1 MLAVDQYSKNRGK
14 TQHPHDIEFLKTRT
28 DCREIASRYLGAPR
42 TSHPNYVQYLAPHR
56 AEHTASFT
64 IYADHFYDFGTSEHG
79 DALNLIQ
86 LLEKCDLRRAIEILA
101 EFAGE
106 RPPTAKPVRQ
116 SAQIDSPLAAQTEPP
131 PAVWRQALRKI
142 IKTSKK
148 DLRAPRWA
156 AKLSYLHQRGLN
168 DATIDAAKLG
178 YNPQWLNLTIN
189 GQHITIGPGLL
200 IPWYIDG
207 LLWAVHIRPDSG
219 KPKYIYVAGGK
230 NAGALYNAD
239 AIRSG
244 LPVVAVEGEFDALL
258 MQQQAGDLAA
268 FVATGG
274 ASGHIPAGYREA
286 VAAAPYTA
294 LIHDNDTAG
303 QHYAERNGAGLPDG
317 YLVLNVPHGK
327 DPTDY
332 LIDHHGD
339 LRAWFSEAIAAA
351 SVDTSFVEHHAN
363 GLRDNWA
370 GLFRR
375 FCKQGAAAMFIYIEA
390 IRHGLHKPYQPISA
404 TKLARY
410 HIELGFAAAQD
421 FDKLEH
427 LYRQGLKALAQAEV
441 LVTQSNT
448 PTVAKTSTSREI
460 SYLPRSLDEIVE
472 ILLWYLDPQLD
483 KQFYPGYSSDPQDG
497 DPQPVRLDLQAKHF
511 FGEYTTDVVDAYE
524 TAAAFARLPVQSD
537 VPTEKRAKRRKVK
550 RIGEIRQALYE
561 DQQVTPL
568 ALDAVFSNYSEFDAA
583 RYWGKVYYAPDQ
595 EVTWDQEQWTDF
607 LGVTRSSLGNL
618 RKKTGLT
625 TQQDFSQRLA
635 IQRGAIEP
643 QVRGFARKVQGRPI
657 KIVAS
662 DAVTRSSYTSN
673 YSVAVVREHLEAGHA
688 VQVIFQTASITS
700 IDPNGPQLP
709 AEKPPQEKA
718 APAPAEPT
726 AQEQP
731 KPAPRRSW
739 LWSQVI
745 LNLLCAGYTEQQV
758 VHLSL
763 AEAIALVRERAR
775 QNPPDAL
782 LDWISRDLGGVVHDA
797 GPTDSPLSPD

>member
-1 MLAVDQYSKNRGK
+1 MLAVDQYSKNRVK
-14 TQHPHDIEFLKTRT
+14 TQLPHDIEFLKTRT
-28 DCREIASRYLGAPR
+28 DCREIAYRYLGAPR
-42 TSHPNYVQYLAPHR
+42 ITHHNYVQYLAPHR

-106 RPPTAKPVRQ
+106 RPPTAKPTRPIAQ
-116 SAQIDSPLAAQTEPP
+116 STSVSANTSEPPSAEWQHLLVEIVQVSAAQ
-131 PAVWRQALRKI
+131 LRDPK
-142 IKTSKK
+142 
-148 DLRAPRWA
+148 WA
-156 AKLSYLHQRGLN
+156 GKRRYLQQRGLN
-168 DATIDAAKLG
+168 DTTIDAAQLG
-178 YNPQWLNLTIN
+178 YNPQWLDLTVNNQPIK
-189 GQHITIGPGLL
+189 IGPGLL
-200 IPWYIDG
+200 IPWYVEG
-207 LLWAVHIRPDSG
+207 VLWAVHIRPDSG
-219 KPKYIYVAGGK
+219 KPKYIYAAGGK

-258 MQQQAGDLAA
+258 LQQQAGDLAA

-274 ASGHIPAGYREA
+274 ASGHLPAQYREA

-294 LIHDNDTAG
+294 LIRDNDAAG
-303 QHYAERNGAGLPDG
+303 QHYAERNGAGLPDDHV
-317 YLVLNVPHGK
+317 VLCVPQGK
-327 DPTDY
+327 DPTEY
-332 LIDHHGD
+332 LIDYHGD

-351 SVDTSFVEHHAN
+351 TVDTSFVEHHAH
-363 GLRDNWA
+363 GLRDQWA

-375 FCKQGAAAMFIYIEA
+375 FCKQGAAALFIYLEA
-390 IRHGLHKPYQPISA
+390 IRQGLHKPYQPISA

-441 LVTQSNT
+441 LVTESNT

-460 SYLPRSLDEIVE
+460 GYLPRSLDEIIE

-524 TAAAFARLPVQSD
+524 TAAAFTRLPVQSD
-537 VPTEKRAKRRKVK
+537 APTEKRAKRRKVK
-550 RIGEIRQALYE
+550 RLGEIRQALYE

-568 ALDAVFSNYSEFDAA
+568 ALEAVFSNYSEFDAA

-643 QVRGFARKVQGRPI
+643 QVRGFARKVQGKPI
-657 KIVAS
+657 KIVAA
-662 DAVTRSSYTSN
+662 DAVTRSTYTGN
-673 YSVAVVREHLEAGHA
+673 YSVATVREHLEAGHA

-718 APAPAEPT
+718 APPPAE
-726 AQEQP
+726 AAVQEQP

-763 AEAIALVRERAR
+763 AEAITLVRERAK
-775 QNPPDAL
+775 QNPPPDAL

-797 GPTDSPLSPD
+797 GPTDNPPD